1 MANNN
6 QNNQSNHNNQSYQGS
21 SRRKDDALLQV
32 VAEKVSN
39 LHEDMS
45 DVKTT
50 LKDSMKGMTEAFNK
64 LIQLEERQANIL
76 ENVTRVAKSSEKAH
90 ARIDQILIDS
100 QAKYEKIEA
109 RIDSLEKDAPM
120 QKQASTWV
128 MNAIYAIAAASV
140 GYIAKMLGI
149 L

>member
-6 QNNQSNHNNQSYQGS
+6 QNNQNNQSYQGS
-21 SRRKDDALLQV
+21 NRRKDDALLQV

-39 LHEDMS
+39 LRDDMS

-76 ENVTRVAKSSEKAH
+76 ESVTRVAKSSEKAH

-100 QAKYEKIEA
+100 QTKYEKIEA

>member
-6 QNNQSNHNNQSYQGS
+6 QNNQSYQGS
-21 SRRKDDALLQV
+21 NRRKDDALLQV

-39 LHEDMS
+39 LHDDMS

-109 RIDSLEKDAPM
+109 RVDSLEKDAPM

-128 MNAIYAIAAASV
+128 MNAIYAIAAASI
-140 GYIAKMLGI
+140 GYIDKMLGI

>member
-6 QNNQSNHNNQSYQGS
+6 QNNQGYQGS
-21 SRRKDDALLQV
+21 NRRKDDALLQV

-39 LHEDMS
+39 LHDDMS

-109 RIDSLEKDAPM
+109 RVDSLEKDAPM

-128 MNAIYAIAAASV
+128 MNAIYAIAAASI

>member
-1 MANNN
+1 MA
-6 QNNQSNHNNQSYQGS
+6 NNQSNQYQGS
-21 SRRKDDALLQV
+21 NRRKDDALLQV
-32 VAEKVSN
+32 VAEKVNN
-39 LHEDMS
+39 LHDDMS

-90 ARIDQILIDS
+90 ARLDQILIDN
-100 QAKYEKIEA
+100 QAKYEKLEA

-128 MNAIYAIAAASV
+128 MNAIYAAAAA
-140 GYIAKMLGI
+140 GATYLAKMLGI

>member
-1 MANNN
+1 MPNNN
-6 QNNQSNHNNQSYQGS
+6 QNNQSYQGS
-21 SRRKDDALLQV
+21 NRRKDDALLQV

-39 LHEDMS
+39 LHDDMS

-50 LKDSMKGMTEAFNK
+50 LKDSMKGMTESFNK

-76 ENVTRVAKSSEKAH
+76 ENVSRVAKSSEKAH

-128 MNAIYAIAAASV
+128 MNAIYAIAAASI

>member
-6 QNNQSNHNNQSYQGS
+6 QNNHSNHNNQSYQGS
-21 SRRKDDALLQV
+21 NRRKDDALLQV

-39 LHEDMS
+39 LHDDMS

-76 ENVTRVAKSSEKAH
+76 ENVARVAKSAEKAH
-90 ARIDQILIDS
+90 ARIDQVLIDS

-128 MNAIYAIAAASV
+128 MNTIYAIAAASV

>member
-1 MANNN
+1 MPNNN
-6 QNNQSNHNNQSYQGS
+6 QNNQNNQSYQGS
-21 SRRKDDALLQV
+21 NRRKDDAILQV

-39 LHEDMS
+39 LHADMS

-76 ENVTRVAKSSEKAH
+76 ENVSRVAKSSEKAH

-128 MNAIYAIAAASV
+128 MNAIYAIAAASI

>member
-6 QNNQSNHNNQSYQGS
+6 QNNQSYQGS
-21 SRRKDDALLQV
+21 NRRKDDALLQV

-39 LHEDMS
+39 LHDDMS

-76 ENVTRVAKSSEKAH
+76 ENVSRVAKSSEKAH
-90 ARIDQILIDS
+90 ARIDQILIDN

-109 RIDSLEKDAPM
+109 RVDSLEKDAPM

>member
-1 MANNN
+1 MPNNN
-6 QNNQSNHNNQSYQGS
+6 QNNQNNQGYQGS
-21 SRRKDDALLQV
+21 NRRKDGALLQV

-39 LHEDMS
+39 LREDMS
-45 DVKTT
+45 DVKAT

-76 ENVTRVAKSSEKAH
+76 ENVTRVAESSEKAH

-100 QAKYEKIEA
+100 QAKYEKIDA
-109 RIDSLEKDAPM
+109 RIDSLEKDATM
-120 QKQASTWV
+120 HKQASTWV